1 MEETASC
8 CKRWNNIPGIL
19 RSVLFID
26 LTFKASNIV
35 EKLIWVAI
43 GLIGLLW
50 AGVFITN
57 LAIENNTFTIRSTNT
72 KLSDLKYP
80 AMTICSKASNKF
92 AIAERMGNYLNGNSE
107 KLKHLLKIFA
117 VAITLMSNSR
127 NKKRAKTLYNN
138 GNKPWFN
145 PCYGK
150 NSDDE
155 CKV

>member
-1 MEETASC
+1 MENIISC
-8 CKRWNNIPGIL
+8 CKRWKNILGIL

-35 EKLIWVAI
+35 EKLIWLTI

-50 AGVFITN
+50 ASVFITN
-57 LAIENNTFTIRSTNT
+57 FVIEKNTFTIRSTNVQ
-72 KLSDLKYP
+72 LSDLKYP
-80 AMTICSKASNKF
+80 AMTICSKASTKF

-107 KLKHLLKIFA
+107 KLQHLLKIFA
-117 VAITLMSNSR
+117 VAITLMSNSQ
-127 NKKRAKTLYNN
+127 NKKRATTLYND

-145 PCYGK
+145 PCFGK
-150 NSDDE
+150 NSDNE